1 MFLEKQT
8 NANHKY
14 SFLKNVSAIE
24 MELNHVT
31 TKQVNVHANPVLRV
45 LYVIDVNQIT
55 SILVTL
61 TGVKCATVGKF
72 VKSKMIFSILKLK

>member
-24 MELNHVT
+24 MELNPVT
-31 TKQVNVHANPVLRV
+31 MKQVNVHANRGLKV
-45 LYVIDVNQIT
+45 LYVIDVSQIT
-55 SILVTL
+55 LILVTQMD
-61 TGVKCATVGKF
+61 VKCVTVGKSAKF
-72 VKSKMIFSILKLK
+72 